1 MIRRLLAQR
10 PAAPTLRRCS
20 ICVVEKPITEFH
32 RRGDSHQWWCKSCRR
47 PYDAAYHARTR
58 SLRLQQR
65 RQRKRRL
72 AEWMYE
78 LKTSQ
83 PCVDCGGW
91 FHPTA
96 MTFDHLPGKDE
107 ARPRQRPSAS
117 RVHQACARG
126 DLEVRRRLRELPRGQ
141 DVHASDV
148 WRLVRPG
155 GCLVVASRA
164 VATVMVQLH
173 GAFRDFACGARFLR
187 QGERAK
193 GSSFAR

>member
-96 MTFDHLPGKDE
+96 MTFDHLPGKTKRDHV
-107 ARPRQRPSAS
+107 SDL
-117 RVHQACARG
+117 VHQGCTRLAREEILKCDVVCANCHA
-126 DLEVRRRLRELPRGQ
+126 VRTYMRRTYGASSDRE
-141 DVHASDV
+141 
-148 WRLVRPG
+148 
-155 GCLVVASRA
+155 A
-164 VATVMVQLH
+164 V
-173 GAFRDFACGARFLR
+173 
-187 QGERAK
+187 
-193 GSSFAR
+193 S